1 MNGGEKNVADLKQK
15 AAGLALVVAMSVAGF
30 YEGKTNHAII
40 PVPGDVPTIC
50 RGHTD
55 GVKLGMTAT
64 DRQCDE
70 WFKQDMAIP
79 FRALDRLV
87 TVPMPETRR
96 GALASF
102 IFNVGE
108 GAFARSTL
116 LKKLNAGDTVG
127 ACNEMMRWVNAGG
140 KKLRG
145 LVRRRDVE
153 RGICLLEP
161 AEEPFWK
168 IFLQS

>member
-1 MNGGEKNVADLKQK
+1 MADLKQK
-15 AAGLALVVAMSVAGF
+15 AAGLGLVVAMSVAGF

-50 RGHTD
+50 RGHTA
-55 GVKLGMTAT
+55 GVKLGMVAT
-64 DRQCDE
+64 DAQCKA
-70 WFKQDMAIP
+70 WFAEDMTIP

-87 TVPMPETRR
+87 KVPMPETRR
-96 GALASF
+96 GALGSF

-116 LKKLNAGDTVG
+116 LKKLNGGDTVG
-127 ACNEMMRWVNAGG
+127 ACNELLRWVKASG

-145 LVRRRDVE
+145 LVRRREVE

-161 AEEPFWK
+161 TAQDSWK
-168 IFLQS
+168 IFLNH